1 MHQELNLRKSFCPS
15 PHADRSLCHFS
26 QCLPAFF
33 SPYILHVLLIH
44 FVTSLGK
51 KAGKGIFLLS
61 SLIFS
66 LHQVLLT
73 FNSLFTGV

>member
-1 MHQELNLRKSFCPS
+1 MQTAASAIS
-15 PHADRSLCHFS
+15 PR
-26 QCLPAFF
+26 CLPAFF
-33 SPYILHVLLIH
+33 SPYILHVPLLH